1 MTKKNQT
8 KITFWTILM
17 SFLII
22 IIHGTVV
29 HIERNNLLKK
39 GTETVG
45 IVTHPYI
52 SKSSK
57 ITPYVIRF
65 SFIKDDTIIDM
76 TNTLDKRNA
85 LPGDKI
91 DNEMFSKAVVGQTYR
106 VRYFSNKPLK
116 KARIFINE
124 PVSVSDENYMK
135 LLERVY
141 AEQQRVEKSKTW
153 WKNF

>member
-8 KITFWTILM
+8 KFTLWTVLVCVIM
-17 SFLII
+17 MIIHTII
-22 IIHGTVV
+22 I

-45 IVTHPYI
+45 IVTHTYI

-57 ITPYVIRF
+57 ITPYVISF

-76 TNTLDKRNA
+76 TNTLDKRNT

-91 DNEMFSKAVVGQTYR
+91 DNEMIRKAIVGQTYR
-106 VRYFSNKPLK
+106 VRYFPNKPPK
-116 KARIFINE
+116 KARIYIDE
-124 PVSVSDENYMK
+124 PVEVSEIDF
-135 LLERVY
+135 LR
-141 AEQQRVEKSKTW
+141 
-153 WKNF
+153 F

>member
-8 KITFWTILM
+8 KFTLWTVLICVIIVISHTFAI
-17 SFLII
+17 
-22 IIHGTVV
+22 
-29 HIERNNLLKK
+29 HIERHNLLQN

-45 IVTHPYI
+45 IVTHTYI

-57 ITPYVIRF
+57 ITPYVINF

-76 TNTLDKRNA
+76 TNSLDKRNT

-91 DNEMFSKAVVGQTYR
+91 DDEIFRKAIVGQTYR
-106 VRYFSNKPLK
+106 VRYFPNKPTK
-116 KARIFINE
+116 KARIYINE
-124 PVSVSDENYMK
+124 PVSVSDEDNIK
-135 LLERVY
+135 LMERVCLK
-141 AEQQRVEKSKTW
+141 QQRIEKSKTW